1 MKKFLGGFVL
11 ITALFAF
18 TTPAHA
24 QSGYGASVAVGND
37 EVFVGEAGNVISS
50 GFVYVYRQ
58 TANGW
63 REIAKLKA
71 ADAADRDRFG
81 RSMFVDDDLLL
92 VGGGIGVGKVYVF
105 QRDAEEWMEAGS
117 IVPTDGAEGDGFGNA
132 IAASGEFMIVGAAGH
147 NERQGAAY
155 IFGHGASGW
164 SQVAKLV
171 ATNPAPVEEDQETAE
186 GGRRGGR
193 RGGQAGGG
201 GRGGRGGRGPSAPP
215 MFGSAVAISG
225 DWAMISAPNYSSRAG
240 SVYVFKRD
248 GSNWEQI
255 DQLPGN
261 NAQTGAGFGTSIV
274 VEGDEMFIGAS
285 TANGGIGGV
294 SVYQV
299 NDEERWVRTGN
310 LVPFDG
316 QPGGGFGT
324 SMVIDE
330 NVALVGAPGVAGR
343 TGRIYRYE
351 RDANRNWTSATK
363 LGASDIAA
371 GDRFGNVIAANSD
384 VVVVGLPGD
393 DFNAGTA
400 VVMTRAD
407 FGWSTEKILSPIANY
422 PMVTGTDG
430 GIDCLNGMAGSFPC
444 DSVDLISYL
453 PVHEMGGVRGLST
466 NDAWGW
472 TDPDSGRDYAIIGMR
487 DRASFVDVT
496 DPYNPVYIGI
506 LMKTEGASTSSWR
519 DMKVR
524 NNWVYI
530 VSDGAGQHGMQVF
543 NLERLRDFDGEPVEF
558 EEDHHYDGVASTH
571 NIVINPDT
579 DYAYAV
585 GAGGPNGCG
594 GGLHIINIEDPSNP
608 TFEGCFQDMNTG
620 RRGTGYSHDAMCIT
634 YDGPDD
640 RYDGHEICIGSNE
653 TAISIADVTDKRNTV
668 ALGMA
673 TYPNVAYS
681 HQGWITDDHAYFFMN
696 DELDEGR
703 GLVSG
708 TRTLIWDI
716 KELDDP
722 VLVKEYISDNP
733 ATDHNLYIKGDMMYQ
748 SNYDSGL
755 RVYDISDPENPEP
768 AGFFDTVPYQE
779 GGGMTGSWSNYP
791 FFESGI
797 IVVTSGREGM
807 VIVKVRN

>member
-1 MKKFLGGFVL
+1 MKKLFGCCAL
-11 ITALFAF
+11 IVAIIASTA
-18 TTPAHA
+18 PAHA
-24 QSGYGASVAVGND
+24 QSGYAASVAVGEY

-58 TANGW
+58 TAEGW
-63 REIAKLKA
+63 KEVAKLA
-71 ADAADRDRFG
+71 ASDAEDRDRFG
-81 RSMFVDDDLLL
+81 RSMFVDGDLLL
-92 VGGGIGVGKVYVF
+92 VGGGSGTGKVYVF
-105 QRDAEEWMEAGS
+105 ERDGGEWAEVGVVTSA
-117 IVPTDGAEGDGFGNA
+117 DGVAEDGFGNA
-132 IAASGEFMIVGAAGH
+132 IAVSGGFMIVGASGH
-147 NERQGAAY
+147 DERQGAAY
-155 IFGHGASGW
+155 IFERGASGW
-164 SQVAKLV
+164 SEVAKLA
-171 ATNPAPVEEDQETAE
+171 ATNPTPEEQDAE
-186 GGRRGGR
+186 GRRGGR
-193 RGGQAGGG
+193 RGGQAGGRGGGG
-201 GRGGRGGRGPSAPP
+201 GRGGRGANAPP
-215 MFGSAVAISG
+215 MFGSAVAIDG
-225 DWAMISAPNYSSRAG
+225 DWAMVSAPNYSSRTG

-248 GSNWEQI
+248 GGNWEQV

-261 NAQTGAGFGTSIV
+261 NVQSGAGFGASIV
-274 VEGDEMFIGAS
+274 LGDGEMFIGAA

-294 SVYQV
+294 SVYQL
-299 NDEERWVRTGN
+299 NDEERWVQSGN

-316 QPGGGFGT
+316 LRGGGFGT
-324 SMVIDE
+324 SLVIDGS
-330 NVALVGAPGVAGR
+330 VALVGAPGAGGR
-343 TGRIYRYE
+343 AGRIYRYE
-351 RDANRNWTSATK
+351 RDANGNWTGASK
-363 LGASDIAA
+363 LGAAA
-371 GDRFGNVIAANSD
+371 LAGGDRFGNAMAANAD
-384 VVVVGLPGD
+384 VVAVGLPGD
-393 DFNAGTA
+393 DFGAGTA
-400 VVMTRAD
+400 VVMTRSD
-407 FGWSTEKILSPIANY
+407 FGWSTEKIFSPIANY

-430 GIDCLNGMAGSFPC
+430 GIECRDGMAGSFPC
-444 DSVDLISYL
+444 DNVDLIAYL
-453 PVHEMGGVRGLST
+453 PVHEMGGVRGLTT

-472 TDPDSGRDYAIIGMR
+472 SDPDSGRDYAIIGMR

-496 DPYNPVYIGI
+496 DPYNPVYVGI
-506 LMKTEGASTSSWR
+506 LMKTEGSRTSVWR

-543 NLERLRDFDGEPVEF
+543 NLERLREFDGVPIEF
-558 EEDHHYDGVASTH
+558 EEDYHYDGIGSAH

-653 TAISIADVTDKRNTV
+653 TAISIADVTDKRNPV

-673 TYPNVAYS
+673 TYPNVAYT

-696 DELDEGR
+696 DELDEIR
-703 GLVSG
+703 DLVTG

-716 KELDDP
+716 QDLEDP
-722 VLVKEYISDNP
+722 ILVREYISDNP

-768 AGFFDTVPYQE
+768 VGFFDTVPYQE
-779 GGGMTGSWSNYP
+779 GEGMGGSWSNYP
-791 FFESGI
+791 FFDSGI

-807 VIVKVRN
+807 VIVKVRNLR